1 MKTVLNL
8 LLVAGG
14 LSATLLAQEPAKEM
28 KFAFVDPAD
37 PAVAD
42 LAKSGERLIDRVGGS
57 LMVETDRVI
66 ATVGLEGAVAELH
79 LKNLNPPKPVDGKP
93 RVTEIRR
100 TSLRIRNPR
109 NAPDDAD
116 RAALEAIRSD
126 LTSGTQPPKLL
137 LQKVERPGAPIE
149 YRVYRPISVAPSCLL
164 CHGPADSL
172 QPGVR
177 NALERYYP
185 EDKGTDYSAWDWRGV
200 IRLSYELPEKK

>member
-14 LSATLLAQEPAKEM
+14 LSATLLAQEPANEM
-28 KFAFVDPAD
+28 KFSFVDPAD

-66 ATVGLEGAVAELH
+66 ATVGLEGAVQELH

-109 NAPDDAD
+109 NTPDDAD

-126 LTSGTQPPKLL
+126 LANGTQPPKLL
-137 LQKVERPGAPIE
+137 LQKVERPGAPVE
-149 YRVYRPISVAPSCLL
+149 YRVYRPISVAPNCLL
-164 CHGPADSL
+164 CHGPTDSL

-185 EDKGTDYSAWDWRGV
+185 EDKAADYGAWDWRGV